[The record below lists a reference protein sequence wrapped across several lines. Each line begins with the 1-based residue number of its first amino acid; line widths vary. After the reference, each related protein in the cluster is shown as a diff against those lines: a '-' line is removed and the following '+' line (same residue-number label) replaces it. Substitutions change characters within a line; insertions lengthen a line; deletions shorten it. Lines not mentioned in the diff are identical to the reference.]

1 MPNTTRPSVTADLYD
16 ERYYT
21 LCEGYEEFAAQE
33 GLGLSRRLAV
43 ALELAQVRPG
53 MRVLDLGCGRGEML
67 MHCAARGAW
76 AWGLDYSP
84 VAARIARETAARLDT
99 SLTAPVSGAPP
110 HEQAPSSGALPRRQD
125 SQRAEPGQFLRCTAV
140 QVANVKT
147 LPFPDSAFD
156 RVFMLDLVEHLYP
169 WELDLALAQVR
180 RVLREGGRLVV
191 HTMPNRWYYR
201 FGYPL
206 FRLLNRLGGRRLP
219 RNPRVRS
226 EYNVHVHVNEQDIVR
241 LKASLRRAGLAQR
254 VWVDNLHP
262 QSLGH
267 GPIASA
273 VNRIVRL
280 PGLRLFLC
288 NDLLAVATKQR

>member
-1 MPNTTRPSVTADLYD
+1 MPSSAHPSVAAELYD

-21 LCEGYEEFAAQE
+21 LCEGYEEFATQD

-43 ALELAQVRPG
+43 ALELAQVGPG
-53 MRVLDLGCGRGEML
+53 LCVLDLGCGRGEML

-84 VAARIARETAARLDT
+84 AAARIARETALQ
-99 SLTAPVSGAPP
+99 LQG
-110 HEQAPSSGALPRRQD
+110 EFPRR
-125 SQRAEPGQFLRCTAV
+125 TAA
-140 QVANVKT
+140 QVANVKS
-147 LPFPDSAFD
+147 LPFPAGVFD

-169 WELDLALAQVR
+169 WELDLALAEAC
-180 RVLREGGRLVV
+180 RVLRDGGRLVV

-219 RNPRVRS
+219 RNPRARS
-226 EYNVHVHVNEQDIVR
+226 EYNVHVHVNEQDILR
-241 LKASLRRAGLAQR
+241 LKASLRRAGLAPR

-267 GPIASA
+267 GSIANA

>member
-1 MPNTTRPSVTADLYD
+1 MPDTTRPSVAADLYD

-21 LCEGYEEFAAQE
+21 FCEGYEEFAAQE
-33 GLGLSRRLAV
+33 GLGLSRRLVV
-43 ALELAQVRPG
+43 ALDLAQVGPG

-84 VAARIARETAARLDT
+84 AAARIARETAARLDT
-99 SLTAPVSGAPP
+99 SRTASSPEAPP
-110 HEQAPSSGALPRRQD
+110 HGQA
-125 SQRAEPGQFLRCTAV
+125 QRAEPRQFLRRTAV

-147 LPFPDSAFD
+147 LPFPDGAFD

-219 RNPRVRS
+219 RNPRARF

-241 LKASLRRAGLAQR
+241 LSASLRRAGLAQR

-267 GPIASA
+267 GPIANV

-288 NDLLAVATKQR
+288 NDLLAVATKRR